1 MRVSDDDIRLTKN
14 NLVTVSI
21 YNTVGKGLSPMNL
34 FGEGTNMDVGSVIYV
49 IFANFF
55 L

>member
-14 NLVTVSI
+14 NLVAVSV
-21 YNTVGKGLSPMNL
+21 YNTVCERLSPMNF
-34 FGEGTNMDVGSVIYV
+34 FGERTHMDVGSVVYV